1 MNWSEY
7 STLKSGSKVS
17 FAADKQ
23 TTKEAVSEVTDSD
36 GKVVRAAEAKE
47 EREFVVL
54 AQKSWDSQTGE
65 ALPDSKREYTL
76 SDLEREKARFDSE
89 IARLQAQSDGVKAAI
104 VDFNRFQK
112 TINKQEKTMAKKQ
125 KEEPMVSIDGKE
137 YKVSDLEPEQV
148 DMVNHVADL
157 SNKLRSAQF
166 NVVQLQGGHKFF
178 MDMLNESL
186 EEDKPEANGKP
197 EAN

>member
-17 FAADKQ
+17 FAADKV
-23 TTKEAVSEVTDSD
+23 TTKEAVEEVQDSD

-65 ALPDSKREYTL
+65 ALSDSKREYSL
-76 SDLEREKARFDSE
+76 SDLESEKGRFDSE

-104 VDFNRFQK
+104 VDF
-112 TINKQEKTMAKKQ
+112 KK
-125 KEEPMVSIDGKE
+125 V
-137 YKVSDLEPEQV
+137 
-148 DMVNHVADL
+148 
-157 SNKLRSAQF
+157 
-166 NVVQLQGGHKFF
+166 
-178 MDMLNESL
+178 
-186 EEDKPEANGKP
+186 
-197 EAN
+197 

>member
-36 GKVVRAAEAKE
+36 GNVVRAAEAKE

-54 AQKSWDSQTGE
+54 AKKCWDSQTGE
-65 ALPDSKREYTL
+65 ALSDSKSEYTL
-76 SDLEREKARFDSE
+76 SQLESEKARFDAD

-104 VDFNRFQK
+104 VDF
-112 TINKQEKTMAKKQ
+112 KK
-125 KEEPMVSIDGKE
+125 V
-137 YKVSDLEPEQV
+137 
-148 DMVNHVADL
+148 
-157 SNKLRSAQF
+157 
-166 NVVQLQGGHKFF
+166 
-178 MDMLNESL
+178 
-186 EEDKPEANGKP
+186 
-197 EAN
+197 